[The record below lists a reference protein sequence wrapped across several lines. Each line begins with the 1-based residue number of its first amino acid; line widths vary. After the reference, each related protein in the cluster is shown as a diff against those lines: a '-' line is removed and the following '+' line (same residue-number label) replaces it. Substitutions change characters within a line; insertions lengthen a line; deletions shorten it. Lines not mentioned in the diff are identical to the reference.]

1 MISWFS
7 RRDERK
13 EGRRSSR
20 TSHQPG
26 VAVGPAIFRPK
37 RVHDIREDLR
47 RAVGQVVDLVFVTV
61 AGPDERWAG
70 QNIYMERP
78 GPRSV
83 LRGAWVAD
91 EDVQFIDAPR
101 TADAHDSAR
110 REARPGRLAHDAPLV
125 LVADGSR
132 DTRDLYGLVL
142 TTAGFQVIE
151 AEDGLSAIAL
161 ARAAAPDAIVIDLD
175 LPQMSG
181 LDAIKL
187 LRAEAGTSRTP
198 ILAFTAH
205 GEAAAAEAIRY
216 GADAHRRKPC
226 FPEAFLEALRS
237 ILPAAVELK
246 GVRR

>member
-13 EGRRSSR
+13 EGRRPSR

-47 RAVGQVVDLVFVTV
+47 RAVGQV
-61 AGPDERWAG
+61 
-70 QNIYMERP
+70 
-78 GPRSV
+78 
-83 LRGAWVAD
+83 AD

-101 TADAHDSAR
+101 IADAHDSAR
-110 REARPGRLAHDAPLV
+110 REAHPGRLEHDAPLV

-205 GEAAAAEAIRY
+205 GEAAAAAAIRC
-216 GADAHRRKPC
+216 GADALCRKPC